1 MTSSIPDAMSTA
13 DLQSLIKSAPQDSVE
28 EMTPQQM
35 MELVESTIEELTDKF
50 GTSFGYKLTAIYA
63 LQVLF
68 GYNNHGHKTMAEQ
81 GDLDSALCWA
91 RDAGQIQLMLKN
103 LSDIYCGDQD
113 FICPQD

>member
-13 DLQSLIKSAPQDSVE
+13 DLQSLIKSAPQDAE
-28 EMTPQQM
+28 HEMTPQEM
-35 MELVESTIEELTDKF
+35 MNLVESDIEALTDKF
-50 GTSFGYKLTAIYA
+50 GTSFGYKLVAIYA

-81 GDLDSALCWA
+81 GDLDAALCWA
-91 RDAGQIQLMLKN
+91 RDAGQLQLMLKN

-113 FICPQD
+113 FLCSMD

>member
-13 DLQSLIKSAPQDSVE
+13 DLQSLIKSAPQDAE
-28 EMTPQQM
+28 HEMTPQEM
-35 MELVESTIEELTDKF
+35 MNLVESDIEALTDKF
-50 GTSFGYKLTAIYA
+50 GTSFGYKLVAIYA

-81 GDLDSALCWA
+81 GDLDAALCWA
-91 RDAGQIQLMLKN
+91 RDAGQLQLMLKN
-103 LSDIYCGDQD
+103 LSEIYCGDQD